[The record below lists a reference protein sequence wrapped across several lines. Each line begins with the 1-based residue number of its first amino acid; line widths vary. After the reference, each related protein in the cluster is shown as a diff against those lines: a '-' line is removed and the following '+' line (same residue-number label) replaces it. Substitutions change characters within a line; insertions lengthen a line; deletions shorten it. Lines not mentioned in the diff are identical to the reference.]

1 MPIIPE
7 IDPVIDAAYDAPV
20 DVLYLSIGPPQV
32 CNFEEEIYDCL
43 VRRSVSDGKISGLTL
58 IGFREWFVPKQILP
72 KLQANQQL
80 PDSLLQFLARLVAE
94 PEMLLKYAFEE

>member
-32 CNFEEEIYDCL
+32 CNFEE
-43 VRRSVSDGKISGLTL
+43 T
-58 IGFREWFVPKQILP
+58 
-72 KLQANQQL
+72 
-80 PDSLLQFLARLVAE
+80 
-94 PEMLLKYAFEE
+94 